1 MKACSQ
7 HWFLLL
13 LVFSAALASAN
24 DSPVSLQKQFEQ
36 TADSKEKV
44 NLLMQL
50 GDHYLQSNTDSAIV
64 FFQQAIELAA
74 HFEGESFS
82 AVEKEEFYQQKA
94 LSIRKLLHI
103 FNRTNDHARLKK
115 LSTDLLTMA
124 QKRNDTIS
132 IITSYAYFGA
142 LNIYEGEYPKASNHL
157 LRAYDLALVWNDT
170 LELALIAQNIGV
182 VNFYMGN
189 LELAAKFTLEAL
201 DHYSH
206 LDHLI
211 GRASCLLMLGN
222 LQYDLE
228 DFNKALNY
236 YNEAYQG
243 FEKLGHTNGK
253 YNAILNIGA
262 IFIEEGRYREAIDR
276 FEEAIKLARQVNDQQ
291 GVVRCLHNIG
301 LSYSR
306 LNQPSQALQYYREAL
321 QIAQSHNMKHLEAN
335 TLSNMAGVNNDLG
348 LYTTALSQASRS
360 LELSREIQSLDDQ
373 LHAYRNISRAHEGL
387 GNFRQALEY
396 HKLFKHFNDS
406 LNRAENLREISR
418 VEAEFQ
424 TERMRQE
431 VELKSAQVE
440 KQELEIAS
448 QSLSLGRQ
456 RMIRNILIIGFI
468 FLASVLAY
476 IYSSLLRRKRTNALI
491 MQQNKEIS
499 TQHKEIKLQ
508 KAIIEDKNEAMVS
521 SIRYAQNIQRA
532 LLPDEPLLQDLLGE
546 MFVIYEPKE
555 IVSGDFYWIGKQNGI
570 TLLAL
575 ADSTGHGVP
584 GAFMSVMGMSFLNE
598 FVARRKYASPAQLLD
613 EMRLYIISSLHQQGD
628 YSGTPEGI
636 ELALVAIDHQNYSIT
651 YSGARTPLFI
661 ASKNKITING
671 EALPISEGPVYKIK
685 ADQMPLSFHRK
696 MRAFA
701 NQTIGLQ
708 ADDMIYMM
716 TDGLADQFG
725 TQARERFTNQRALKL
740 LEEVY
745 PLPLEAQKEKI
756 LETFHAWKQDCE
768 QVDDLAV
775 IGFRV

>member
-1 MKACSQ
+1 MKTLSQ
-7 HWFLLL
+7 WCFLFM
-13 LVFSAALASAN
+13 LVFCVTIASAN
-24 DSPVSLQKQFEQ
+24 DSPATLQRHFEQ
-36 TADSKEKV
+36 ATDSKEKV
-44 NLLMQL
+44 DLLMQL
-50 GDHYLQSNTDSAIV
+50 GDHYMQSNTDSAIV
-64 FFQQAIELAA
+64 FFQQAIELSE
-74 HFEGESFS
+74 HYEGGSFS
-82 AVEKEEFYQQKA
+82 AAEKEEFYQQKA
-94 LSIRKLLHI
+94 LSIRKLLLVYSS
-103 FNRTNDHARLKK
+103 TNENERLKK
-115 LSTDLLTMA
+115 LSQDLLSMA
-124 QKRNDTIS
+124 QKKNDTIS
-132 IITSYAYFGA
+132 IITSFSYFGA
-142 LNIYEGEYPKASNHL
+142 MNIYEGEYPKAADNY
-157 LRAYDLALVWNDT
+157 LRAYDLALAWNDT
-170 LELALIAQNIGV
+170 LELARITQNIGI

-201 DHYSH
+201 DYYSH
-206 LDHLI
+206 LDHLL
-211 GRASCLLMLGN
+211 GEASCLLMLGN
-222 LQYDLE
+222 LQYDL
-228 DFNKALNY
+228 DDLKKALNY
-236 YNEAYQG
+236 YNEAYLG
-243 FEKLGHTNGK
+243 FKKLGHTNGR

-262 IFIEEGRYREAIDR
+262 IFIEEGRYREAIER
-276 FEEAIKLARQVNDQQ
+276 FEEAIQLAQQVNDQQ

-306 LNQPSQALQYYREAL
+306 LNQPSQALEHYQQAL
-321 QIAQSHNMKHLEAN
+321 RIAQSQNLKHLEAN

-348 LYTTALSQASRS
+348 HFTTALSQARRS
-360 LELSREIQSLDDQ
+360 LELSKEIQSLDDQ

-396 HKLFKHFNDS
+396 HKLFKLYSDS
-406 LNRAENLREISR
+406 LNRIENLREISR

-431 VELKSAQVE
+431 MEMKSTQLE

-456 RMIRNILIIGFI
+456 RMIRNILIVGFI
-468 FLASVLAY
+468 FLASMLAY
-476 IYSSLLRRKRTNALI
+476 IYSSLLRRKRTNTLI
-491 MQQNKEIS
+491 MQQNQEIS
-499 TQHKEIKLQ
+499 TQHQEITLQ

-521 SIRYAQNIQRA
+521 SIRYAQNIQKA
-532 LLPDEPLLQDLLGE
+532 LLPDEQTLQDLLGE

-628 YSGTPEGI
+628 YSGAPEGI
-636 ELALVAIDHQNYSIT
+636 EMALVAIDHQNHSLT
-651 YSGARTPLFI
+651 YSGARTPLFV

-671 EALPISEGPVYKIK
+671 EALPTSEGPVYKIK

-701 NQTIGLQ
+701 NQTLKLQ
-708 ADDMIYMM
+708 ANDMIYMM

-725 TQARERFTNQRALKL
+725 TQTRERFTNQRALKL
-740 LEEVY
+740 LKEVY

-768 QVDDLAV
+768 QVDDIAV